1 RTVVAGTGT
10 SYTASVSAFGSFNGS
25 VNFSV
30 TGLPS
35 GAGATFNPTSV
46 AGSGSSTM
54 NVTTSTSTPPGNY
67 SLVVTGTSGA
77 LTHNTTVTLIVTT
90 GGGGSP
96 GAGALYP
103 FNEGTGS
110 TTADVSGNNNTG
122 TLATGATWTAGK
134 YGNGIQFDGTNGRI
148 TVADAA
154 SLDLGNTGTIA
165 AFVRL
170 DSLNRWHGVIA
181 KGAANDDAAHNYAL
195 EINNSN
201 RFLCILG
208 NGSSSMTVA
217 SPSAAVTG
225 RFYHVACV
233 WNGSQLQLYVDG
245 ASTASTTQTLVPA
258 GNTAPLS
265 LGQFGGNSDRLAGV

>member
-1 RTVVAGTGT
+1 DQRMISLAFTASGGLLTVNGPPSGNIAPPGYYMLFIVNNAGVPSIASFVQVNSSDFSISATPASRTVVAGTGT

-134 YGNGIQFDGTNGRI
+134 YGNGIQFDGT
-148 TVADAA
+148 
-154 SLDLGNTGTIA
+154 
-165 AFVRL
+165 
-170 DSLNRWHGVIA
+170 
-181 KGAANDDAAHNYAL
+181 
-195 EINNSN
+195 
-201 RFLCILG
+201 
-208 NGSSSMTVA
+208 
-217 SPSAAVTG
+217 
-225 RFYHVACV
+225 
-233 WNGSQLQLYVDG
+233 
-245 ASTASTTQTLVPA
+245 
-258 GNTAPLS
+258 
-265 LGQFGGNSDRLAGV
+265 